1 MTIGKKMK
9 NTLLILGLF
18 CTIMLCLTSC
28 KNELNVLA
36 PSGEESVSVY
46 GILNPNDS
54 VQTIRINKVYLPNG
68 DALVAAQDA
77 NQINYDSSE
86 IRVSLERYLTGNST
100 PQLTTIGNSN
110 KKEILLT
117 AKQINTPSGV
127 FNQSQMIWQTT
138 DKLYSNGNYK
148 LIIKIK
154 KTGREI
160 TAITNMIDSVKS
172 NSKPFIYH
180 PTYYPSH
187 GNYITTGSNPTP
199 QNAYIDYST
208 LTATQKIKFNS
219 IANAKLYNVVLR
231 FHYIDSLLTGTTNAG
246 SVDYQFSELKSTT
259 LVGGEAL
266 EVSFLANDFYTNLG
280 NEMAKKITSNIKNRR
295 SHYLEY
301 IIKAGAESLNTFLL
315 VNQPSNTIAQDK
327 PNYTNINGGIGIFS
341 SSSRSMI
348 THDMW
353 NDFIDKIAC
362 HPSTNPFGFCNSAGK
377 KTNICK

>member
-1 MTIGKKMK
+1 MK
-9 NTLLILGLF
+9 NTILILGLF

-54 VQTIRINKVYLPNG
+54 VQTIRINKVYLPSG

-86 IRVSLERYLTGNST
+86 LRVSLERYINGNNT
-100 PQLTTIGNSN
+100 PALTTVGDPN
-110 KKEILLT
+110 KKEILL
-117 AKQINTPSGV
+117 SGKKITTSNGI
-127 FNQSQMIWQTT
+127 FNPNQTIWQTK
-138 DKLYSNGNYK
+138 DKLYTNGNYK
-148 LIIKIK
+148 LVIKFK
-154 KTGREI
+154 KTGKEI
-160 TAITNMIDSVKS
+160 TANTNMIDSVKS

-180 PTYYPSH
+180 PVYYPSH

-231 FHYIDSLLTGTTNAG
+231 FHYIDSLLNGVTNAG
-246 SVDYQFSELKSTT
+246 YVDYQFPELKSST
-259 LVGGEAL
+259 LAGGEAL
-266 EVSFLANDFYTNLG
+266 EVSFLANDFYVNLG
-280 NEMAKKITSNIKNRR
+280 NEMAKKTNSNIKNRR
-295 SHYLEY
+295 SYYLEY

-327 PNYTNINGGIGIFS
+327 PNYTNISGGIGIFS
-341 SSSRSMI
+341 SSSRSII

-362 HPSTNPFGFCNSAGK
+362 HPNTNPFGFCNSEGK

>member
-1 MTIGKKMK
+1 MK
-9 NTLLILGLF
+9 NSLLTFWLF
-18 CTIMLCLTSC
+18 CTILFCLTSC

-36 PSGEESVSVY
+36 PSGEEAVSVY

-54 VQTIRINKVYLPNG
+54 VQSIRINKIYLTNG
-68 DALVAAQDA
+68 DALLAAQDA
-77 NQINYDSSE
+77 GQINYDSSE
-86 IRVSLERYLTGNST
+86 LRVSLERYVTNNST
-100 PQLTTIGNSN
+100 PVLTTVGDPN
-110 KKEILLT
+110 KKEIILS
-117 AKQINTPSGV
+117 AKKITTSNGI
-127 FNQSQMIWQTT
+127 FNPNQTIWQTK
-138 DKLYSNGNYK
+138 DKLYTNGNYK
-148 LIIKIK
+148 LIIKLK
-154 KTGREI
+154 KTGKEI

-180 PTYYPSH
+180 PVYYPSH

-219 IANAKLYNVVLR
+219 IANAKLYNIVLR
-231 FHYIDSLLTGTTNAG
+231 FHYIDSLLTGATNTG
-246 SVDYQFSELKSTT
+246 YVDYQFPELKSST

-266 EVSFLANDFYTNLG
+266 EVSFLANDFYVNLG
-280 NEMAKKITSNIKNRR
+280 NEMAKKTNSNIKNRR

-327 PNYTNINGGIGIFS
+327 PNYTNISGGIGIFS
-341 SSSRSMI
+341 SSSRSII

-362 HPSTNPFGFCNSAGK
+362 HPNTNPFGFCTSAGK
-377 KTNICK
+377 KTTICK

>member
-1 MTIGKKMK
+1 
-9 NTLLILGLF
+9 
-18 CTIMLCLTSC
+18 MLCLTSC

-54 VQTIRINKVYLPNG
+54 VQTIRINKVYLPSG

-110 KKEILLT
+110 KQEILLT

-231 FHYIDSLLTGTTNAG
+231 FHYIDSLLTGTTNTG
-246 SVDYQFSELKSTT
+246 YVDYQFSELKSTT
-259 LVGGEAL
+259 LLGGEAL
-266 EVSFLANDFYTNLG
+266 EVSFLANDFYSNLG
-280 NEMAKKITSNIKNRR
+280 NEMAKKITSNINNRR